1 MDGETI
7 IGEASGGE
15 ANTSDVERQPL
26 SSGFP
31 RESAVDCDPCSL
43 SQSPTALNI
52 PQTGNHNHP
61 VLATGSPTKP
71 TRAFTLPS
79 SHAANATALRIGT
92 LQQICNGVTWLVTAE
107 CLMHT
112 MLVFALRQELMR
124 NKHPDPQAIHITS
137 WLALAQICTAASWVL
152 QLQHR
157 YASLKRKSAAAQQ
170 KLAVS
175 VCSWNLRRECFWML
189 ALIASIYELYAYIAC
204 NPLPSENSGPQLP
217 LGSTMLR
224 ALISIRIVFNSVL
237 VVCAVYGAYLQ
248 GRRCRALLAIS
259 KRRQEEQY
267 HHQQY
272 QQRREQEQNQRWT
285 QDTLL
290 PHSVASDPTGY
301 CTTNPQHASEGDND
315 VALGGSERNEYP
327 SNRRG
332 NQKRPQLG
340 KDLSSYG
347 ATVCNTFHTSLSS
360 TSTMSQHSKGPTE
373 STPLVASP
381 HQIAEDAQ
389 HTQQQHT
396 VDHADVGDDEAAY
409 SDNALSSGAKKVK
422 MYHQSDDLSHDIM
435 GLRRRLGLLA
445 PFLWPSGD
453 RVLQLRIFCC
463 LLILV
468 AGRIVNVL
476 VPLQFKAVVDG
487 LSPKDGSAP
496 KFEWANV
503 LLYAGLQTLQG
514 SVGVLSTLQ
523 SFAWIPVGQ
532 ATTKRISVAMFDHLH
547 QLSLRFHVGR
557 KTGEILRVQDRG
569 VTSVVSLL
577 RSIIFNIIPTLADIA
592 LACYFFSV
600 MFDLYFGTIVF
611 TTMASYLAVTIM
623 LTGWRTRYRRRS
635 NYLDNEMEARA
646 VDSLLNFETVK
657 YYNAETFEGKEYGK
671 AVDEFQD
678 AEWFSNASMNLM
690 NMGQNLIVQAGLL
703 AGALLSAK
711 RVYEGQMTVGDF
723 TMLLSYIAQLYGPLN
738 WFGTYYRVIQKNF
751 IDMEK
756 LLELFDEPVE
766 VKDPVIPARLEVPRG
781 EVVFENV
788 SFSYEKQQT
797 LKNVSFKVPAG
808 STVAIVGPSGSGKS
822 TILRLLFRFYD
833 VQSGRIMIDGQDIR
847 SVRQTDLR
855 QAIGNVPQDT
865 VLFNDSIRYNIAYGR
880 AGSSSGVAM
889 KEVTNAADAAHI
901 HSRIMGFAEKY
912 ETRVGERGQRLSGGE
927 KQRVAIARTL
937 LKDPRIVCLDEA
949 TSALD
954 TTTERQIQASLREM
968 TQNRTTL
975 IIAHRLST
983 VIHADQI
990 LIVQNGEIV
999 ERGRHTELISDCTSV
1014 YYDMWMKQL
1023 TDAAN
1028 ASYNPFLDV
1037 ANIQLPMPGTMTPEP
1052 PAGSR
1057 ASLSGSPPEQDPP
1070 PPGNIQRSCLFERR
1084 GLNHNQQQ
1092 QHPPY
1097 AGGPGDT
1104 VRRARDHLH
1113 LALDGPLIPRVMMS
1127 QGWAAYGPLT
1137 APLPSSVNHLNML
1150 CADST
1155 SPAPSSSSSLSA
1167 AEPDGLNM
1175 DIGHTGL
1182 PVSGATGDLI
1192 DDIQQSPFDMS
1203 YEDMLRIR
1211 QQQDQKQQ

>member
-1 MDGETI
+1 MSRISASLLALAVARQETSRLIGDHCTRPPPNLTI
-7 IGEASGGE
+7 IA

-26 SSGFP
+26 SSGFS
-31 RESAVDCDPCSL
+31 RESALDCDTCSL

-52 PQTGNHNHP
+52 SQTGNHIHP
-61 VLATGSPTKP
+61 VLATRSSTKP
-71 TRAFTLPS
+71 TCAFTLSS
-79 SHAANATALRIGT
+79 SHAATATALRIGT
-92 LQQICNGVTWLVTAE
+92 LQQICNGVAWIVAAE
-107 CLMHT
+107 CLVHT

-124 NKHPDPQAIHITS
+124 DKHPDPHAIHITS

-152 QLQHR
+152 QLRHR
-157 YASLKRKSAAAQQ
+157 YTSLKRKSAAAQQ

-175 VCSWNLRRECFWML
+175 ICSWTPRRECFWML

-204 NPLPSENSGPQLP
+204 SPPPSENFSTQPP

-248 GRRCRALLAIS
+248 AHSRRALLAIS
-259 KRRQEEQY
+259 QRRQEEQY

-290 PHSVASDPTGY
+290 SHSVASDPTGY

-315 VALGGSERNEYP
+315 VVLGGSERDEYP
-327 SNRRG
+327 SDRKKH
-332 NQKRPQLG
+332 QKRPQLG
-340 KDLSSYG
+340 QELSSYG
-347 ATVCNTFHTSLSS
+347 ATVSNTFHTSLST
-360 TSTMSQHSKGPTE
+360 TSTMSHHSKSPTE

-381 HQIAEDAQ
+381 HQIAEDVQQQQQQQ
-389 HTQQQHT
+389 HQHT

-409 SDNALSSGAKKVK
+409 SSNALSSGAKKVK

-487 LSPKDGSAP
+487 LSPKNGSSP

-671 AVDEFQD
+671 AVDEFQH

-690 NMGQNLIVQAGLL
+690 NMGQNLI
-703 AGALLSAK
+703 
-711 RVYEGQMTVGDF
+711 
-723 TMLLSYIAQLYGPLN
+723 LYGPLN

-766 VKDPVIPARLEVPRG
+766 VKDPVVPARLEVPRG

-901 HSRIMGFAEKY
+901 HSRIMGFAEQY

-999 ERGRHTELISDCTSV
+999 ERGTHTELISDCSSV

-1057 ASLSGSPPEQDPP
+1057 TSLSGSPTEQDTQL
-1070 PPGNIQRSCLFERR
+1070 PGNIQRSCLFERR

-1097 AGGPGDT
+1097 VSGPGDT

-1127 QGWAAYGPLT
+1127 QGWAAYGALT

-1150 CADST
+1150 CTDST

-1175 DIGHTGL
+1175 DIGHTGI

-1211 QQQDQKQQ
+1211 QQKDQKQQ